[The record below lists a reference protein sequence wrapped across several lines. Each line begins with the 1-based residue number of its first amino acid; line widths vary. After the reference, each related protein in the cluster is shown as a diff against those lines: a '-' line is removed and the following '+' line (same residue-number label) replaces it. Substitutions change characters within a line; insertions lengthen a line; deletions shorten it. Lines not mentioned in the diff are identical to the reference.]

1 MPIFRLKSCASSK
14 LIRTWTNGW
23 AHTREDGD
31 LRYHRAHYDVT
42 VITNWYE
49 SIHNVV
55 FLRSHR
61 QWWYCWSWIS
71 LLEYKAWTNKTF
83 DRIKSRNQ
91 IMHMNMMHRINIK
104 LQQLLCSNYLKLIK
118 HVDIIY
124 HFSIL
129 LFRGQS
135 TFILYF
141 HRRQRI
147 DYSPHDDVVKW
158 KKIKRYWPFVRETHR
173 SPVNSPHKGQ
183 WHGALIFSLI
193 CPLNT
198 RLSKQSWGWWFET
211 PSPSLWR
218 HCNDSQYYGC
228 DASSQDINSQGV
240 DLVWPEY
247 SVFSTRGLKIFH
259 DIYLPWLC
267 EEV

>member
-1 MPIFRLKSCASSK
+1 M
-14 LIRTWTNGW
+14 
-23 AHTREDGD
+23 
-31 LRYHRAHYDVT
+31 
-42 VITNWYE
+42 
-49 SIHNVV
+49 
-55 FLRSHR
+55 
-61 QWWYCWSWIS
+61 
-71 LLEYKAWTNKTF
+71 
-83 DRIKSRNQ
+83 
-91 IMHMNMMHRINIK
+91 
-104 LQQLLCSNYLKLIK
+104 
-118 HVDIIY
+118 
-124 HFSIL
+124 

-135 TFILYF
+135 TFILDF
-141 HRRQRI
+141 HRRQRF
-147 DYSPHDDVVKW
+147 DYSPHDDVIKW
-158 KKIKRYWPFVRETHR
+158 KKNPRYWPFVRGTHR

-228 DASSQDINSQGV
+228 DASSQAINSQAV

-259 DIYLPWLC
+259 DIYLSWLC
-267 EEV
+267 EEVQLQNVTSDQYMFTMHQLNLITPKYLIQLENNQILHIYEMDERWINWGHAHYRNTTDLIRNMFCPAIQIYFLKDFTQHWSQYMTWKILITP